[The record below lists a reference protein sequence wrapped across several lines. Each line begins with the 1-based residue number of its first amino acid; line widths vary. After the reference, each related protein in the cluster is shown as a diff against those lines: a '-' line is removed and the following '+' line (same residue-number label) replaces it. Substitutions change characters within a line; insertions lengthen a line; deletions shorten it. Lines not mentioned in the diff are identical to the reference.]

1 MSPPSEADSVASL
14 SAKLAVDASID
25 QQALRRLGNVYGG
38 LNTML
43 ACYLRDGFVLFDH
56 SKARTRIMRSL
67 QHRVDH
73 QLDERAADLA
83 EVIERHPVRRAFPS
97 RYDPP
102 VFTTD
107 GCPVLYTKLAAADF
121 ATLSTYTDSDLKSF
135 VALFY
140 ERSLQLSGQSTREN
154 GVPCKGTVDIYDCTD
169 VYWSKLI
176 SGFRTHKRVVSTLFD
191 ISEHCPDGLYK
202 CFVINAPALASIA
215 WKLVKPFVSE
225 RAQNKVTVS
234 RGIPPELTTALGGE
248 AKLRK
253 MMDAPLPPETV

>member
-83 EVIERHPVRRAFPS
+83 EVIERHPGASPS
-97 RYDPP
+97 D
-102 VFTTD
+102 TTHQLYSML
-107 GCPVLYTKLAAADF
+107 PSSAYTKAAAD
-121 ATLSTYTDSDLKSF
+121 
-135 VALFY
+135 
-140 ERSLQLSGQSTREN
+140 
-154 GVPCKGTVDIYDCTD
+154 
-169 VYWSKLI
+169 
-176 SGFRTHKRVVSTLFD
+176 
-191 ISEHCPDGLYK
+191 
-202 CFVINAPALASIA
+202 
-215 WKLVKPFVSE
+215 
-225 RAQNKVTVS
+225 
-234 RGIPPELTTALGGE
+234 
-248 AKLRK
+248 
-253 MMDAPLPPETV
+253 LPR